1 VGHRACLLQPLLR
14 LGWCWGR
21 PYPPHEDGGG
31 ELYHALTGGLGFS
44 IIVQRFSLAKVK
56 LSGPAHVFLGMLL
69 PQAGGKLFFPAIKE
83 DELTDEEHIETAVNL
98 FLDGLRPER

>member
-1 VGHRACLLQPLLR
+1 
-14 LGWCWGR
+14 
-21 PYPPHEDGGG
+21 
-31 ELYHALTGGLGFS
+31 
-44 IIVQRFSLAKVK
+44 
-56 LSGPAHVFLGMLL
+56 MLL